1 MKCLKQFRK
10 DHIISN
16 FRAEEYTWNNLDTKN
31 AVLTDF

>member
-1 MKCLKQFRK
+1 MFKQFRK

-16 FRAEEYTWNNLDTKN
+16 FRAEECAWNNLDIKN